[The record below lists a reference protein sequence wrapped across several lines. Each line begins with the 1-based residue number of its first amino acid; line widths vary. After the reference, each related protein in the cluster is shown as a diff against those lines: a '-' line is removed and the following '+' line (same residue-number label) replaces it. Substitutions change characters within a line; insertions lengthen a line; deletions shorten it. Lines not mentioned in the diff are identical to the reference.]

1 MFPHGTFMSFLYDSA
16 VSMVDS
22 YNQNK
27 ACVSDIWDKSVFQGN
42 IIVFILCFFLV
53 FLASRSSICLRPK
66 SKFVNK
72 L

>member
-27 ACVSDIWDKSVFQGN
+27 AWVSDIWDKSVFQGN
-42 IIVFILCFFLV
+42 ITVFIL
-53 FLASRSSICLRPK
+53 
-66 SKFVNK
+66 
-72 L
+72 